1 MFSTCMIMFSGSP
14 TSIWQSSLVGVFL
27 QHNSVWLRVTWSL
40 YKKTKSTSYL
50 LTGSLLVLGSNRMLA
65 PSVHIWLWQNCS
77 RWRPSTKERQTM
89 RCHEGQ
95 QLPFLH
101 KTWKTKV
108 KTRKWCRYK
117 VKFIQAKGWVGK
129 SASSALSLHA
139 CVHTCSHICTV
150 HDIFC

>member
-1 MFSTCMIMFSGSP
+1 MCIQGIRIRISGHKSTRVVWFWELSSGS
-14 TSIWQSSLVGVFL
+14 TENLAGINTDACFQLVWSCSLALLLASDKQSSLVGVFL

-101 KTWKTKV
+101 ERWKTK
-108 KTRKWCRYK
+108 R
-117 VKFIQAKGWVGK
+117 
-129 SASSALSLHA
+129 
-139 CVHTCSHICTV
+139 
-150 HDIFC
+150 